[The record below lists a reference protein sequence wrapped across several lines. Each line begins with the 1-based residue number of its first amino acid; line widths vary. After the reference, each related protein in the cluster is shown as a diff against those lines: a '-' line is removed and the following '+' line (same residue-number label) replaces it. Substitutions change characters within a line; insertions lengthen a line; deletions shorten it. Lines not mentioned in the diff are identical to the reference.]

1 MTIKILL
8 VDDHAVVRSGLS
20 KFLLVNR
27 DFKLV
32 GEASDGA
39 EALQLVSL
47 HNPDV
52 VLMDLMMPGTDGITA
67 TRGIHQKYPQVK
79 VIALT
84 SFADQNM
91 VQGALQAGAV
101 GYLQKNITAKEL
113 GHAIRSAYEGRM
125 ILSPEATQVLA
136 NVVAQPQIPGEQLTE
151 REREVLKCMVDGL
164 NNNEIA
170 EALVVSL
177 GTVKFH
183 VSNIFHKL
191 GVDSRVEAVKLAL
204 EQKLTSQVTGPLE
217 PHYPTG

>member
-1 MTIKILL
+1 MPIKILL

-20 KFLLVNR
+20 KFLMVNK
-27 DFKLV
+27 DFRLV

-39 EALQLVSL
+39 EAVQMASL
-47 HNPDV
+47 HQPDI

-67 TRGIHQKYPQVK
+67 TREIHKKYPKVK

-84 SFADQNM
+84 SFAEQNM
-91 VQGALQAGAV
+91 VQGALQAGAI
-101 GYLQKNITAKEL
+101 GYLQKNVTAKEL
-113 GHAIRSAYEGRM
+113 GQAIRSAHEGKM
-125 ILSPEATQVLA
+125 TLSPEATQVLA
-136 NVVAQPQIPGEQLTE
+136 NSVAQPQIAGEQLTE
-151 REREVLKCMVDGL
+151 RERDVLRCMVDGL

-191 GVDSRVEAVKLAL
+191 GVDSRVEAVKLAI
-204 EQKLTSQVTGPLE
+204 EQKLV
-217 PHYPTG
+217 